1 MRLLLV
7 EDNVPLADEL
17 NTLFTQNGYAVDWC
31 TDGRDAAVMA
41 LNIPFDM
48 IVLDLGLPGRPG
60 LQLLEE
66 WRENGLDTP
75 ILILTARTS
84 WSERIT
90 GLRAGAD
97 DYLPKPFHPD
107 ELLLRLQGLMRR
119 RHGQRPTPKL
129 SVAGVVL
136 DEASQSATTEAGGD
150 KQVNLTRAE
159 FAILRYMML
168 HPEHVIPKDRLLD
181 HLYDS
186 EHERNPNVVE
196 VHINHLRQKLG
207 RGVII
212 TQRGQGY
219 RFGGSSRED
228 NQ

>member
-1 MRLLLV
+1 MRLLLI

-17 NTLFTQNGYAVDWC
+17 NILFTQAGYAVDWC
-31 TDGRDAAVMA
+31 TDGRDAAAMA
-41 LNIPFDM
+41 IELPFDA
-48 IVLDLGLPGRPG
+48 IILDLGLPGRPG

-66 WRENGLDTP
+66 WRDAGLDIP
-75 ILILTARTS
+75 ILILTARSS

-107 ELLLRLQGLMRR
+107 ELLLRLQALVRR

-129 SVAGVVL
+129 SVAGVIL
-136 DEASQSATTEAGGD
+136 DEAGQHATTAEHGD
-150 KQVNLTRAE
+150 APIKLTRAE

-168 HPEHVIPKDRLLD
+168 HPEHVIPKERLLD

-219 RFGGSSRED
+219 RFGGSGSAS
-228 NQ
+228 

>member
-41 LNIPFDM
+41 VNIPFDA

-66 WRENGLDTP
+66 WRRNGLDTP

-97 DYLPKPFHPD
+97 DYIPKPFHPD

-119 RHGQRPTPKL
+119 RHGCSPTPKL
-129 SVAGVVL
+129 SVGGVVL
-136 DEASQSATTEAGGD
+136 DEASQCAATLSNTDPVG
-150 KQVNLTRAE
+150 LTRAE

-219 RFGGSSRED
+219 RFGGSVKPETA
-228 NQ
+228 

>member
-17 NTLFTQNGYAVDWC
+17 NALFTQHGYAVDWC

-41 LNIPFDM
+41 TSEPFDV

-60 LQLLEE
+60 LTLLEQ
-66 WRENGLDTP
+66 WREAGLDIP
-75 ILILTARTS
+75 VLILTARSS
-84 WSERIT
+84 WSERVT

-107 ELLLRLQGLMRR
+107 ELILRLQALVRR
-119 RHGQRPTPKL
+119 RHGQRPSPTL
-129 SVAGVVL
+129 EVAGVTL
-136 DEASQSATTEAGGD
+136 DENGQSAWRTSNTSP
-150 KQVNLTRAE
+150 VNLTRAE
-159 FAILRYMML
+159 FAILRYLML
-168 HPEHVIPKDRLLD
+168 HPDHVIPKDRLLD

-186 EHERNPNVVE
+186 EHDRNPNVVE

-207 RGVII
+207 RGIII

-219 RFGGSSRED
+219 RFGGD
-228 NQ
+228 TATP

>member
-17 NTLFTQNGYAVDWC
+17 KALFTQHGYAVDWC

-41 LNIPFDM
+41 TSEPFDV

-60 LQLLEE
+60 LTLLEQ
-66 WRENGLDTP
+66 WREAGLDIP
-75 ILILTARTS
+75 VLILTARSS
-84 WSERIT
+84 WSERVT

-107 ELLLRLQGLMRR
+107 ELILRLQALVRR
-119 RHGQRPTPKL
+119 RHGQRPSPTL
-129 SVAGVVL
+129 EVADVTL
-136 DEASQSATTEAGGD
+136 DENGQSAWRASTPTP
-150 KQVNLTRAE
+150 VNLTRAE
-159 FAILRYMML
+159 FAILRYLML
-168 HPEHVIPKDRLLD
+168 HPDHVIPKDRLLD

-186 EHERNPNVVE
+186 EHDRNPNVVE

-207 RGVII
+207 RGIII

-219 RFGGSSRED
+219 RFGGD
-228 NQ
+228 TVTP

>member
-17 NTLFTQNGYAVDWC
+17 NTLFTQNSYAVDWC
-31 TDGRDAAVMA
+31 TDGRDAAIMA
-41 LNIPFDM
+41 LNVAFDA

-66 WRENGLDTP
+66 WRKSGVDTP

-107 ELLLRLQGLMRR
+107 ELLLRLQGLVRR
-119 RHGQRPTPKL
+119 RHGHSPTPKL
-129 SVAGVVL
+129 SVGGIVL
-136 DEASQSATTEAGGD
+136 DEASQCAATLSGGD
-150 KQVNLTRAE
+150 PVGLTRAE

-196 VHINHLRQKLG
+196 VHINHLRHKLG

-219 RFGGSSRED
+219 RFGGSATPETA
-228 NQ
+228 

>member
-17 NTLFTQNGYAVDWC
+17 NALFSRNGYAVDWY
-31 TDGRDAAVMA
+31 TDGRDAATMA
-41 LNIPFDM
+41 VKEPYDV

-60 LQLLEE
+60 LSLLEE
-66 WRENGLDTP
+66 WREAGLDIP
-75 ILILTARTS
+75 ILILTARSS

-107 ELLLRLQGLMRR
+107 ELILRLQALVRR
-119 RHGQRPTPKL
+119 RHGQRPSPTL
-129 SVAGVVL
+129 AVAGVTL
-136 DEASQSATTEAGGD
+136 DENSQTALRDSEGKA
-150 KQVNLTRAE
+150 VSLTRAE
-159 FAILRYMML
+159 FAIMRYLMH

-186 EHERNPNVVE
+186 EHDRNPNVVE

-207 RGVII
+207 RSII
-212 TQRGQGY
+212 VTQRGQGY
-219 RFGGSSRED
+219 RFGGDSTT
-228 NQ
+228 

>member
-1 MRLLLV
+1 MRLLLI

-17 NTLFTQNGYAVDWC
+17 TALFTQHGYAVDWC

-41 LNIPFDM
+41 TSEPFDV

-60 LQLLEE
+60 LTLLEQ
-66 WRENGLDTP
+66 WRADGLDIP
-75 ILILTARTS
+75 ILILTARSS

-107 ELLLRLQGLMRR
+107 ELILRLQALVRR
-119 RHGQRPTPKL
+119 RHGQRPSPTI

-136 DEASQSATTEAGGD
+136 DENGQSAWRASNETP
-150 KQVNLTRAE
+150 VNLTRAE
-159 FAILRYMML
+159 FAILRYLML
-168 HPEHVIPKDRLLD
+168 HPDHVIAKDRLLD

-186 EHERNPNVVE
+186 EHDRNPNVVE

-207 RGVII
+207 RGVIV

-219 RFGGSSRED
+219 RFGGD
-228 NQ
+228 ATAA

>member
-17 NTLFTQNGYAVDWC
+17 NALFSRNGYAVDWY
-31 TDGRDAAVMA
+31 TDGRDAANMA
-41 LNIPFDM
+41 VKEPYDV

-60 LQLLEE
+60 LSLLEE
-66 WRENGLDTP
+66 WREAGLDIP
-75 ILILTARTS
+75 ILILTARSS

-107 ELLLRLQGLMRR
+107 ELILRLQALVRR
-119 RHGQRPTPKL
+119 RHGQRPSPTL
-129 SVAGVVL
+129 NVGGVTL
-136 DEASQSATTEAGGD
+136 DENSQTAIRDSNGTP
-150 KQVNLTRAE
+150 VSLTRAE
-159 FAILRYMML
+159 FAIMRYLMH
-168 HPEHVIPKDRLLD
+168 HPEHVISKDRLLD

-207 RGVII
+207 RGII
-212 TQRGQGY
+212 VTQRGQGY
-219 RFGGSSRED
+219 RFGGD
-228 NQ
+228 TTP

>member
-1 MRLLLV
+1 MRVLLV

-17 NTLFTQNGYAVDWC
+17 NALFTQAGYAVDWC
-31 TDGRDAAVMA
+31 TDGRDAATMA
-41 LNIPFDM
+41 TELPFDA
-48 IVLDLGLPGRPG
+48 IILDLGLPGRPG

-66 WRENGLDTP
+66 WRETGLDTP
-75 ILILTARTS
+75 ILVLTARSS

-107 ELLLRLQGLMRR
+107 ELMLRLQALVRR

-129 SVAGVVL
+129 AVNGVVL
-136 DEASQSATTEAGGD
+136 DEAGQQATLADSETDAPI
-150 KQVNLTRAE
+150 KLTRAE

-168 HPEHVIPKDRLLD
+168 HPDHVIPKEQLLD

-196 VHINHLRQKLG
+196 VHINHIRQKLG
-207 RGVII
+207 RGII
-212 TQRGQGY
+212 LTQRGQGY
-219 RFGGSSRED
+219 RFGGNS
-228 NQ
+228 NAL

>member
-17 NTLFTQNGYAVDWC
+17 NALFTQNGYAVDWC
-31 TDGRDAAVMA
+31 TDGRDAQVMA
-41 LNIPFDM
+41 MNIPFDA

-60 LQLLEE
+60 LQLLES
-66 WRENGLDTP
+66 WRKEGLDTP

-97 DYLPKPFHPD
+97 DYVPKPFHPD
-107 ELLLRLQGLMRR
+107 ELLLRLQGLVR
-119 RHGQRPTPKL
+119 RHHGQSPTPRL
-129 SVAGVVL
+129 SVGGVVL
-136 DEASQSATTEAGGD
+136 DEASQCASTSDGRTSVG
-150 KQVNLTRAE
+150 LTRAE
-159 FAILRYMML
+159 FSILRYMML

-207 RGVII
+207 RTVIL

-219 RFGGSSRED
+219 RFGGSTNPETA
-228 NQ
+228 

>member
-17 NTLFTQNGYAVDWC
+17 NSLFSQHGYAVDWC
-31 TDGRDAAVMA
+31 TDGRDAAIMA
-41 LNIPFDM
+41 TNISFDA

-60 LQLLEE
+60 MQLLEE
-66 WRENGLDTP
+66 WRAKGLDTP
-75 ILILTARTS
+75 VLILTARSS

-97 DYLPKPFHPD
+97 DYVPKPFHPD

-119 RHGQRPTPKL
+119 RHGQHPTPRL
-129 SVAGVVL
+129 SVSGVIL
-136 DEASQSATTEAGGD
+136 DEASQCVSTISHPEP
-150 KQVNLTRAE
+150 VSLTRAE
-159 FAILRYMML
+159 FSILRYMML

-207 RGVII
+207 RSII
-212 TQRGQGY
+212 VTQRGQGY
-219 RFGGSSRED
+219 RFGGNTEPVAE
-228 NQ
+228 